1 MSFVDITGRGYG
13 RIQELDENSL
23 NITSSKIASK
33 EYVDRKVLESENNV
47 KQQIKIM
54 LMENDTMQKLADR
67 IKTDVMKEISV
78 DLKGWYEIIKSS
90 VREIEIDNDNISS
103 ITYFNDKGNIL
114 NTSYAT
120 MYADSNKNREPLY
133 RYPQRNI
140 VNILS
145 IRPDIISHEE
155 ILKYFLLQKVIFVT
169 KKEFKILKSFM

>member
-1 MSFVDITGRGYG
+1 MIRC
-13 RIQELDENSL
+13 
-23 NITSSKIASK
+23 K
-33 EYVDRKVLESENNV
+33 
-47 KQQIKIM
+47 
-54 LMENDTMQKLADR
+54 
-67 IKTDVMKEISV
+67 
-78 DLKGWYEIIKSS
+78 LKGWYEIIKSS

-133 RYPQRNI
+133 RYPQGNI

-145 IRPDIISHEE
+145 IRPDIISQEE
-155 ILKYFLLQKVIFVT
+155 ILKYFSIKKVIFVT